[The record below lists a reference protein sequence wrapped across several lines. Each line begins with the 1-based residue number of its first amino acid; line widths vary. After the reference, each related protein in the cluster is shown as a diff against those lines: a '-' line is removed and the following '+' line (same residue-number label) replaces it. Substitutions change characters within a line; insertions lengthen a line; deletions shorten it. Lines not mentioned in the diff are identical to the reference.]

1 MLILSKKYEILQG
14 YQEGVNWKPCFKTD
28 CRGVYIYVLC
38 MYFYKQEKPKN
49 WVEVTMVNVRAV
61 KHTVRL
67 KENVVQ
73 NYIEIG

>member
-1 MLILSKKYEILQG
+1 
-14 YQEGVNWKPCFKTD
+14 
-28 CRGVYIYVLC
+28 

-49 WVEVTMVNVRAV
+49 WVGVTMVNVRAV
-61 KHTVRL
+61 KYTVRL